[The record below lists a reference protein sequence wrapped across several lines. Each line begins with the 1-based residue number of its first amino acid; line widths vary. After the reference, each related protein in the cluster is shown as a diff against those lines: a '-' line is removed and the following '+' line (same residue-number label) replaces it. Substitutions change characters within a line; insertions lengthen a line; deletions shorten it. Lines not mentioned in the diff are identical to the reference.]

1 MGKIKVKIKLEI
13 GFYDSFFFGG
23 GNGLGEIQSYMKK
36 DIQGLPYIS
45 GSALEGSMAAY
56 AAVLSDFFKSGKRRT
71 ILFGTGGNAKGILY
85 FENGKLE
92 EKEAYEEMS
101 GQTFGYK
108 TQVSINPYTG
118 TKSYK
123 KLHTIE
129 TGGMGGLMRFQSSI
143 HGYMEEE
150 TYKEDIAYI
159 LATVRMIFALGGRR
173 SSGLGWLNEPIACSV
188 YCGDNRKFPVGE
200 EEIRQWM
207 EEGIC
212 M

>member
-23 GNGLGEIQSYMKK
+23 GNGLGEIQSYMQK

-45 GSALEGSMAAY
+45 GSALKGSMAAY

-123 KLHTIE
+123 KLQI
-129 TGGMGGLMRFQSSI
+129 GNKSFQNGKKLLPCHAKHGSKLDIQDKILISAGRRWPGPWPGWTPRPGAPRLRRPSSARPSRPPP
-143 HGYMEEE
+143 G
-150 TYKEDIAYI
+150 
-159 LATVRMIFALGGRR
+159 GGRSR
-173 SSGLGWLNEPIACSV
+173 
-188 YCGDNRKFPVGE
+188 R
-200 EEIRQWM
+200 
-207 EEGIC
+207 
-212 M
+212 